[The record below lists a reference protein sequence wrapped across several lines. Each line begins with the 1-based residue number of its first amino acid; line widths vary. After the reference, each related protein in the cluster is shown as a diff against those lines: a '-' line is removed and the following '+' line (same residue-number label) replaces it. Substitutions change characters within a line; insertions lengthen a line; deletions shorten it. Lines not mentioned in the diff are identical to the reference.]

1 MVSRIMMLAISLL
14 ATSLTILLSS
24 SSVMLVQAKSPFAK
38 KDLKNM
44 KETGEMKD
52 GRDKSSVRKKFADRL
67 ARKQMERKK
76 KIGDDPRDVGT
87 ATKNGFEKKFEKIAE
102 KLNLDGDKF
111 ASMKE
116 EVKNHAAERIK
127 LTQKRREILKKYG
140 NDAKNPEAKKEL
152 AEVEQGLKEISSRH
166 RELMKDARQSKDE
179 YRRKMALDRARA
191 KRDPAEQKRMFNER
205 KMTGHTE
212 RRIAQTKAQM
222 MSLWEE
228 AQKSGFSQ
236 DELAAIKSEIDEF
249 IETESE
255 VLTEMSENM
264 PRPGS
269 KKEDRES
276 KKTREE
282 RKEAISQR
290 RKLAKKMKD
299 LSDRRKEL
307 EKRIR
312 SREL

>member
-1 MVSRIMMLAISLL
+1 
-14 ATSLTILLSS
+14 
-24 SSVMLVQAKSPFAK
+24 
-38 KDLKNM
+38 
-44 KETGEMKD
+44 
-52 GRDKSSVRKKFADRL
+52 
-67 ARKQMERKK
+67 
-76 KIGDDPRDVGT
+76 
-87 ATKNGFEKKFEKIAE
+87 
-102 KLNLDGDKF
+102 
-111 ASMKE
+111 
-116 EVKNHAAERIK
+116 
-127 LTQKRREILKKYG
+127 
-140 NDAKNPEAKKEL
+140 
-152 AEVEQGLKEISSRH
+152 
-166 RELMKDARQSKDE
+166 MKDARQSKDE